1 MNNRLLPLTPPQRSL
16 SPRLPRFGL
25 PSLTLISMPW
35 IELGVLTV
43 LIVGLVRI
51 GS

>member
-1 MNNRLLPLTPPQRSL
+1 MNNRLLPLTPPQPPFST
-16 SPRLPRFGL
+16 RLPRLGL
-25 PSLTLISMPW
+25 PSLTLITMPW

-43 LIVGLVRI
+43 MIVGLVRI